1 MDESRNSIL
10 GQIYLFCNKYT
21 QFSMLI
27 QNTLKSIKSDY
38 FKSTKNV
45 SILIENEL
53 SKLSKD
59 LGEPVI
65 VGDMFNW
72 TFSYLEATGILLL
85 VIVYSIVFLF
95 ANTCTR
101 CCFCIYPIFALIISC
116 CTFGTCYYFD
126 QSDYKNL
133 VRCSRYSPHNNAYY
147 KDEIQKK
154 IKDVKDSIINFNIDD
169 ELKNFFND
177 TDQIEIEKLYYS
189 C

>member
-65 VGDMFNW
+65 VGDMFN
-72 TFSYLEATGILLL
+72 
-85 VIVYSIVFLF
+85 
-95 ANTCTR
+95 
-101 CCFCIYPIFALIISC
+101 
-116 CTFGTCYYFD
+116 
-126 QSDYKNL
+126 
-133 VRCSRYSPHNNAYY
+133 
-147 KDEIQKK
+147 
-154 IKDVKDSIINFNIDD
+154 
-169 ELKNFFND
+169 
-177 TDQIEIEKLYYS
+177 
-189 C
+189 

>member
-1 MDESRNSIL
+1 MQYLIHKNAENMDTLYDNISKRDQYSNLKIKSLNDLTFLYNSTFSDPNSKYRIVFNNIYYKQDTNNNLKIYLKEMDESRNSIL

-65 VGDMFNW
+65 VGDMFN
-72 TFSYLEATGILLL
+72 
-85 VIVYSIVFLF
+85 
-95 ANTCTR
+95 
-101 CCFCIYPIFALIISC
+101 
-116 CTFGTCYYFD
+116 
-126 QSDYKNL
+126 
-133 VRCSRYSPHNNAYY
+133 
-147 KDEIQKK
+147 
-154 IKDVKDSIINFNIDD
+154 
-169 ELKNFFND
+169 
-177 TDQIEIEKLYYS
+177 
-189 C
+189 